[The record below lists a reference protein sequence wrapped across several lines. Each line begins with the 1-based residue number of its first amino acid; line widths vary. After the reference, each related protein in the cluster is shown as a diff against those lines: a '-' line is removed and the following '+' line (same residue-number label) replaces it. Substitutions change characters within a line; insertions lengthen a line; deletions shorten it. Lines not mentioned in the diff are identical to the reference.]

1 MIKRSPSR
9 NHRSKGI
16 KVKHVLQICLL
27 LGVCFW
33 LIYQVKHSHDKKK
46 EFDEK
51 DAKLS
56 VKTQSGSELLKLGRK
71 DIHPHLEEVPEI
83 EKHVEEEEEETG
95 GEEEENKHDEEE
107 REEEENKHEEKE
119 QDEEE
124 NKHEVEDQEEE
135 ENKSEE
141 IEEIE
146 RGAGDDEMDEN
157 DQEKLD
163 GDADHDEELLDE
175 EKEGEEEDKESER
188 NESDNKESQVET
200 SLEDQDRDGG
210 NHEAREEHYKGD
222 DASSAV
228 THDAQT
234 IISEADKLSSG
245 NSIEISEMNI
255 LGQENK
261 SNDTQETDT
270 DQNNPAIKVV
280 ESEIDSIGTSLN
292 AITIEQKG
300 NNGSSNSV
308 DGLVENSTRTAQSTG
323 QPEAS
328 NDTTLVS
335 KEVSNNSDEVST
347 DRNNS
352 TDTGIGTSGFSQQN
366 GTVNISD
373 LAHAQNITA
382 DLSSVQTLE
391 MEQNGNSTSVSE
403 SNQSDVNSTVSIK
416 IEKADAGARE
426 SSTSSNTM
434 ESALSEKITTETEDG
449 SVSSTSKENTD
460 ATKNKADGKSEL
472 GRTNESSDNS
482 SRDEV
487 PDAVEHNPVDAS
499 NSHITLNEKV
509 DTDLDKMPEIRTE
522 GENGKAV
529 AAE

>member
-9 NHRSKGI
+9 NHRSKGV

-46 EFDEK
+46 EFDGK

-56 VKTQSGSELLKLGRK
+56 VKTQSGNELLKFGRK
-71 DIHPHLEEVPEI
+71 DLHPRLEEVPEI

-107 REEEENKHEEKE
+107 RDEEENRHEEKE

-141 IEEIE
+141 IEDEE
-146 RGAGDDEMDEN
+146 RGAGNDGIDEN

-163 GDADHDEELLDE
+163 GDVDHDEELIDE

-210 NHEAREEHYKGD
+210 NHEAREEQYKGD

-234 IISEADKLSSG
+234 IISEADRLSSG

-255 LGQENK
+255 LDQENK
-261 SNDTQETDT
+261 SNGTQETDT

-280 ESEIDSIGTSLN
+280 ESEIDNNGTSPN

-308 DGLVENSTRTAQSTG
+308 DGLVENSTRTAQSTD
-323 QPEAS
+323 QPKAS

-335 KEVSNNSDEVST
+335 KEVSNNNSDEVST

-352 TDTGIGTSGFSQQN
+352 TDTGIGTSGFSLQN
-366 GTVNISD
+366 GIVNISD
-373 LAHAQNITA
+373 SAHAQNITA
-382 DLSSVQTLE
+382 DLSSVQALE
-391 MEQNGNSTSVSE
+391 MEQN
-403 SNQSDVNSTVSIK
+403 
-416 IEKADAGARE
+416 
-426 SSTSSNTM
+426 
-434 ESALSEKITTETEDG
+434 EKITTETEDG
-449 SVSSTSKENTD
+449 SVSSISKENTD

-472 GRTNESSDNS
+472 DRTNESTDNS

-499 NSHITLNEKV
+499 DSHIALDERV
-509 DTDLDKMPEIRTE
+509 DTKLDKMPEIRTE
-522 GENGKAV
+522 GENSKAV
-529 AAE
+529 AAG

>member
-9 NHRSKGI
+9 NHRSKGV

-56 VKTQSGSELLKLGRK
+56 VKTQSGNELLKFGRK
-71 DIHPHLEEVPEI
+71 DLHPRLEEVPEI

-107 REEEENKHEEKE
+107 NRHEEKE

-141 IEEIE
+141 IEDEE
-146 RGAGDDEMDEN
+146 RGAGDHEIDEN

-163 GDADHDEELLDE
+163 GDADHDEELIDE

-188 NESDNKESQVET
+188 NESDNKENQVET

-210 NHEAREEHYKGD
+210 NHEAREEQYKGD

-234 IISEADKLSSG
+234 IISEADRLSSG

-255 LGQENK
+255 LDQENK
-261 SNDTQETDT
+261 SNGTQETDT

-280 ESEIDSIGTSLN
+280 ESEIDNNGTSPN

-308 DGLVENSTRTAQSTG
+308 DGLVENSTRTAQSTD
-323 QPEAS
+323 QPKAS
-328 NDTTLVS
+328 NDTTL
-335 KEVSNNSDEVST
+335 
-347 DRNNS
+347 
-352 TDTGIGTSGFSQQN
+352 
-366 GTVNISD
+366 
-373 LAHAQNITA
+373 A
-382 DLSSVQTLE
+382 LE
-391 MEQNGNSTSVSE
+391 MEQNGKSTSVSE

-416 IEKADAGARE
+416 IEKAGAGAGAGAGE
-426 SSTSSNTM
+426 SSTSSNTT
-434 ESALSEKITTETEDG
+434 ESVLSEKITTETEDG
-449 SVSSTSKENTD
+449 SVSSISKENTD
-460 ATKNKADGKSEL
+460 ATKNRADGKSEL
-472 GRTNESSDNS
+472 DRTNESTDNS

-499 NSHITLNEKV
+499 DSHIALDERV
-509 DTDLDKMPEIRTE
+509 DTKLDKMPEIRTE
-522 GENGKAV
+522 GENSKAV

>member
-56 VKTQSGSELLKLGRK
+56 VKTQSGTELLKLGRK

-107 REEEENKHEEKE
+107 QEEEENKHEEKE

-135 ENKSEE
+135 ENKS
-141 IEEIE
+141 EEIE

-175 EKEGEEEDKESER
+175 EKEGEEENKESER
-188 NESDNKESQVET
+188 NESDNKASQLET
-200 SLEDQDRDGG
+200 SLEDQDHDGG

-234 IISEADKLSSG
+234 IISEAGKLSSG

-261 SNDTQETDT
+261 SKGTQETDT
-270 DQNNPAIKVV
+270 DKNNPTIKVV
-280 ESEIDSIGTSLN
+280 ESEIDSNGTSLN

-308 DGLVENSTRTAQSTG
+308 DGLVENSTTIAQSTD

-352 TDTGIGTSGFSQQN
+352 TDTGIGTSDFSQQN

-373 LAHAQNITA
+373 SAHAQNITA
-382 DLSSVQTLE
+382 DLSSVQTFE
-391 MEQNGNSTSVSE
+391 IEQNGNSTSVSG
-403 SNQSDVNSTVSIK
+403 SNQSDINSTVSIK
-416 IEKADAGARE
+416 IEKADAGAIE
-426 SSTSSNTM
+426 LSTSSNTT
-434 ESALSEKITTETEDG
+434 ESSLSEKITTETEDG

-487 PDAVEHNPVDAS
+487 PDVVEHNPVDAS
-499 NSHITLNEKV
+499 NSHIALDEKLN
-509 DTDLDKMPEIRTE
+509 TDLDKMPEIRTE
-522 GENGKAV
+522 GENSKAV